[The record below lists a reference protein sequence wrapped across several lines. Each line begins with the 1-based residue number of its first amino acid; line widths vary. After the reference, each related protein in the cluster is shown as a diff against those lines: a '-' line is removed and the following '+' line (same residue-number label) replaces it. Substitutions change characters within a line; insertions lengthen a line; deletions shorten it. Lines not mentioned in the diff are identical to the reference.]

1 MDSLEFIPSVL
12 DGLEEYKT
20 LIQSIKAHRLPAA
33 VTGLASI
40 HKNQFAAAM
49 CRTLGKKILYIAADE
64 AEAIRTCSD
73 LTTMGLRAYFCP
85 ARDIELRPLEGRSH
99 EYEHNRIETLS
110 HIIKEE
116 FDVAVVCADGASQLT
131 IPPEELQ
138 ERMVTME
145 AGAEVAVSDCVNA
158 LTAAGYERSDMVDG
172 TGQFSLR
179 GGILDFFPPD
189 APHPVRAD
197 FWGDTIDT
205 INYFDLDTQRSI
217 EPIDSIQL
225 LPATELIITD
235 KPALAAKLRELAKS
249 LRGKAAAAAKERLLR
264 EADDME
270 SGIKC
275 GSPDRYISMLCSY
288 EATIFD
294 YMPKDAITVVS
305 EHVAVQERLRNCETL
320 MHEEIKNL
328 ITDGI
333 LCKGMDK
340 FTLSYGE
347 FINKLSHAVYLET
360 FTRGG
365 YEFDLQT
372 LINVNARQHPVW
384 NGKTS
389 ELIEDMRAM
398 LDGGSSII
406 LLGGTERSCEGLY
419 TDLRNAELPVTQND
433 SPTLPLF
440 KGITVA
446 KGGLSAGFEYMSIG
460 VIVLSWGRYN
470 HSTDE
475 GKKVKKNKN
484 SLDLQNLN
492 ELTLGDYVVHSSYG
506 VGTFGGIQKIKTDG
520 ITKDFIKINY
530 AKSDVLYVP
539 ITQLDMVSKYVGGR
553 EGSTV
558 KINRLGSD
566 DWANQKRKV
575 QKHVTD
581 IADKL
586 VKIYAERMKAKG
598 YSFDRD
604 TEWQREFE
612 DRFEFTETMDQLKAV
627 EEIKHDMERAT
638 PMDRLLCGD
647 VGFGK
652 TEVALRAAFKCM
664 IEGRQCAILVPTTIL
679 AWQHFQTACKRFDSY
694 PFRIEILSRF
704 RSPKQQ
710 TDILKRLKR
719 GDIDLIIGTHKLIQ
733 KSVEFN
739 DLGLAIID
747 EEQRFGVAQK
757 EKFKERYPAVDILTL
772 SATPIPRTLNMAMS
786 GLRDIS
792 SLEEP
797 PHDRHPVQTYIIDHD
812 NGMIAEAIHRE
823 LRRGGQVFYLHNK
836 IDDID
841 TVAARVAQM
850 VPEARIITGHGKMSE
865 EALSEVWRKL
875 LDHEADILIC
885 TTIIETGVDVPNC
898 NTLIIEDAC
907 NFGLAQ
913 LHQIRG
919 RVGRSTR
926 RAYAYLT
933 VPPFKSLNETA
944 NKRLQAIREFTEF
957 GSGIKIAMRD
967 LQIRGAG
974 NLLGSDQSGQV
985 ESVGYDMYMKML
997 NAAVRQVKGEA
1008 PLARDIECLVDIR
1021 IEAHIPESYI
1031 ESPQLRLEVYRMI
1044 ASIRNEED
1052 SMDVIDE
1059 LIDRFGEP
1067 PKAVMGLITVSQL
1080 RSRAAEAGIKEISQ
1094 VEGKYFL
1101 HSDYL
1106 NLEMFARL
1114 SEKLPKRVMI
1124 VDKTPPYITVKV
1136 DTSKSATDN
1145 LREILD
1151 AIGEP
1156 DKSEENSAEEQPKKS

>member
-1 MDSLEFIPSVL
+1 MDCLKFIPSIL
-12 DGLEEYKT
+12 DSLEEYKT
-20 LIQSIKAHRLPAA
+20 LIHSIKCHRLPAA

-40 HKNQFAAAM
+40 HKNQFTAAIS
-49 CRTLGKKILYIAADE
+49 RTLGRKVLYIAADE
-64 AEAIRTCSD
+64 SEAVRTCSD
-73 LTTMGLRAYFCP
+73 LNTMGLRAYFCP

-99 EYEHNRIETLS
+99 EYEHSRIETLS

-116 FDVAVVCADGASQLT
+116 FDVAIVCADGASQLT

-138 ERMVTME
+138 ERMVTMS
-145 AGAEVAVSDCVNA
+145 AGTEISVSNCVNA
-158 LTAAGYERSDMVDG
+158 LSAAGYERSDMVDG

-197 FWGDTIDT
+197 FWGDTIDS
-205 INYFDLDTQRSI
+205 INYFDIDTQRRI
-217 EPIDSIQL
+217 EPIESIQL
-225 LPATELIITD
+225 LPAAELIITD
-235 KPALAAKLRELAKS
+235 KVELAAKLRNLAKS
-249 LRGKAAAAAKERLLR
+249 LRGKASSAAKERLIR

-270 SGIKC
+270 NGVKC

-294 YMPKDAITVVS
+294 YMPKDSVTVVS
-305 EHVAVQERLRNCETL
+305 EHIAVQERLRNCEAL
-320 MHEEIKNL
+320 IHEEIKNL
-328 ITDGI
+328 ITDGF

-347 FINKLSHAVYLET
+347 FMAKLSHAVFLET

-372 LINVNARQHPVW
+372 LVNINARQHPVW
-384 NGKTS
+384 NGKS
-389 ELIEDMRAM
+389 SDLIEDIRAM
-398 LDGGSSII
+398 LAGGSSVI
-406 LLGGTERSCEGLY
+406 LLGGTDRSCEGLY
-419 TDLRNAELPVTQND
+419 TDIKKTGLPVIQDN
-433 SPTLPLF
+433 SPQMPLF
-440 KGITVA
+440 NGVTVA
-446 KGGLSAGFEYMSIG
+446 QGGLSGGFEYMSIG
-460 VIVLSWGRYN
+460 VIVLSWGRYTQPSN
-470 HSTDE
+470 E
-475 GKKVKKNKN
+475 NKKARKNKN

-492 ELTLGDYVVHSSYG
+492 ELALGDYVVHSSYG

-520 ITKDFIKINY
+520 ITKDFIKIHY
-530 AKSDVLYVP
+530 ARSDVLYVP
-539 ITQLDMVSKYVGGR
+539 ITQLDMVSKYVGGH
-553 EGSTV
+553 EGATV

-566 DWANQKRKV
+566 EWTNQKRKV
-575 QKHVTD
+575 QKNVTD

-586 VKIYAERMKAKG
+586 VKIYSERMKAQG
-598 YSFDRD
+598 YSFDKD

-627 EEIKHDMERAT
+627 EEIKLDMERAT

-679 AWQHFQTACKRFDSY
+679 AWQHFQTASKRFDSY
-694 PFRIEILSRF
+694 PFRIEVLSRF
-704 RSPKQQ
+704 RTSKQQ
-710 TDILKRLKR
+710 AEILRQLKR

-733 KSVEFN
+733 KNVEFH

-812 NGMIAEAIHRE
+812 DGMISEAIHRE

-836 IDDID
+836 IENIEA
-841 TVAARVAQM
+841 TAAKVAQM
-850 VPEARIITGHGKMSE
+850 VPEARIIVGHGKMSE
-865 EALSEVWRKL
+865 EELSEVWRKL
-875 LDHEADILIC
+875 LDHDADILIC

-919 RVGRSTR
+919 RVGRSSR

-933 VPPFKSLNETA
+933 VPPFKSLTETA
-944 NKRLQAIREFTEF
+944 SKRLQAIREFTEF

-1008 PLARDIECLVDIR
+1008 PLAQDIECLVDIR

-1052 SMDVIDE
+1052 SSDVIDE

-1067 PKAVMGLITVSQL
+1067 PKAVMGLINVSLL
-1080 RSRAAEAGIKEISQ
+1080 RSRAAAAGIREIRQ
-1094 VEGKYFL
+1094 ADGKYT
-1101 HSDYL
+1101 L
-1106 NLEMFARL
+1106 NSEHIDLEMFARL
-1114 SEKLPKRVMI
+1114 SEKLPHRVMI
-1124 VDKTPPYITVKV
+1124 VDKNPPYITVKV
-1136 DTSKSATDN
+1136 NTAKSATDN

-1151 AIGEP
+1151 AIGTSENQ
-1156 DKSEENSAEEQPKKS
+1156 DKQSNAQKE

>member
-1 MDSLEFIPSVL
+1 MNDLGFIPSL
-12 DGLEEYKT
+12 ADSIEEYKT
-20 LIQSIKAHRLPAA
+20 LVSSIKNHRLPAA
-33 VTGLASI
+33 VTGLAGI
-40 HKNQFAAAM
+40 HKNHITAALS
-49 CRTLGKKILYIAADE
+49 RTLGRKILYIASDE
-64 AEAIRTCSD
+64 SEAVRLCDD
-73 LTTMGLRAYFCP
+73 LSKMGLRAYFCP

-99 EYEHNRIETLS
+99 DYERSRIETLS
-110 HIIKEE
+110 RIIKEE

-138 ERMVTME
+138 ERMLTIASGE
-145 AGAEVAVSDCVNA
+145 EVSVDACVAA
-158 LTAAGYERSDMVDG
+158 LSAAGYERCDMVEG
-172 TGQFSLR
+172 AGQFSLR

-197 FWGDTIDT
+197 FWGDMVDT
-205 INYFDLDTQRSI
+205 LQYFDIDTQRSM
-217 EPIDSIQL
+217 EPVEEIHL
-225 LPATELIITD
+225 LPAAELIITD
-235 KPALAAKLRELAKS
+235 RSALSGRIRTLARS
-249 LRGKAAAAAKERLLR
+249 LRGKAAAAAKEKLMR
-264 EADDME
+264 EADDLE
-270 SGIKC
+270 AGVKC

-294 YMPKDAITVVS
+294 YMPKDCLTIVS
-305 EHVAVQERLRNCETL
+305 EHIAVQEKMKNSEAFIN
-320 MHEEIKNL
+320 EEIKNL
-328 ITDGI
+328 LTDGI

-347 FINKLSHAVYLET
+347 FMAKLGKAIFFET

-365 YEFDLQT
+365 YEFDLHA

-384 NGKTS
+384 SGKTS
-389 ELIEDMRAM
+389 DLVEELQA
-398 LDGGSSII
+398 LLGGGNSVI
-406 LLGGTERSCEGLY
+406 LLGGTPRSCEGLLE
-419 TDLRNAELPVTQND
+419 DLQKAGLPVVMDN
-433 SPTLPLF
+433 SPKMPLF
-440 KGITVA
+440 KGVTIA
-446 KGGLSAGFEYMSIG
+446 EGGLSGGFEYFSIG
-460 VIVLSWGRYN
+460 VVLLSWGRYVN
-470 HSTDE
+470 PSAEKT
-475 GKKVKKNKN
+475 KTRKNKN

-506 VGTFGGIQKIKTDG
+506 VGTFGGIQKIKSDG

-539 ITQLDMVSKYVGGR
+539 ITQLDMVSKYVGGK
-553 EGSTV
+553 EGSVV

-566 DWANQKRKV
+566 EWKNQKRRV

-581 IADKL
+581 IAEKL

-598 YSFDRD
+598 YAFDAD

-612 DRFEFTETMDQLKAV
+612 DRFEYSETFDQLKAAD
-627 EEIKHDMERAT
+627 EIKKDMESVV

-679 AWQHFQTACKRFDSY
+679 AWQHFQTAASRFDSY
-694 PFRIEILSRF
+694 PFRIELLSRF
-704 RSPKQQ
+704 RSTKQQ
-710 TDILKRLKR
+710 EEILRRLRR

-733 KSVEFN
+733 KNVEFN

-757 EKFKERYPAVDILTL
+757 EKFKEKYPAVDILTL

-792 SLEEP
+792 SLDEP
-797 PHDRHPVQTYIIDHD
+797 PQDRHPVQTYIIDHD
-812 NGMIAEAIHRE
+812 DGMISEAIHRE

-836 IDDID
+836 IEDIER
-841 TVAARVAQM
+841 TAEKVAKMA
-850 VPEARIITGHGKMSE
+850 PEARIVVGHGQMQE
-865 EALSEVWRKL
+865 DALSEVWRKL
-875 LDHEADILIC
+875 LDHEADILVC
-885 TTIIETGVDVPNC
+885 TTIIETGVDIPNC
-898 NTLIIEDAC
+898 NTLIIENAC

-919 RVGRSTR
+919 RVGRSSR

-933 VPPFKSLNETA
+933 VPPFKTLTETA
-944 NKRLQAIREFTEF
+944 SKRLQAIREFTEF

-997 NAAVRQVKGEA
+997 SAAVRKVKGEA
-1008 PLARDIECLVDIR
+1008 PTAQDVECLVDIR

-1031 ESPQLRLEVYRMI
+1031 ESSQLRLEVYRMI
-1044 ASIRNEED
+1044 ASVRNESD
-1052 SMDVIDE
+1052 AMDVIDE

-1067 PKAVMGLITVSQL
+1067 PEAVLGLITVSQL
-1080 RSRAAEAGIKEISQ
+1080 RSAAAEAGIHEIRQSD
-1094 VEGKYFL
+1094 EKYL
-1101 HSDYL
+1101 LYSKKID
-1106 NLEMFARL
+1106 LEVFAKL
-1114 SEKLPKRVMI
+1114 AEKLPRRVTI
-1124 VDKTPPYITVKV
+1124 IDKEPPFIAVKV
-1136 DTSKSATDN
+1136 NPAKSAAEN
-1145 LREILD
+1145 MEEILG
-1151 AIGEP
+1151 ALQS
-1156 DKSEENSAEEQPKKS
+1156 K

>member
-1 MDSLEFIPSVL
+1 MDDLQFIPSLLDSLEDFNHLVGS
-12 DGLEEYKT
+12 
-20 LIQSIKAHRLPAA
+20 IQQHRLPAA

-40 HKNQFAAAM
+40 HKNHFTAALS
-49 CRTLGKKILYIAADE
+49 RTLGRKILYIASDE
-64 AEAIRTCSD
+64 AEAVRLCGD
-73 LTTMGLRAYFCP
+73 LGKMGLRAFFCP
-85 ARDIELRPLEGRSH
+85 VRDIELRPLEGRSH
-99 EYEHNRIETLS
+99 DYEHSRIETLS
-110 HIIKEE
+110 HLIKEE

-138 ERMVTME
+138 ERMLTIQS
-145 AGAEVAVSDCVNA
+145 GGEVSVDSCVAA
-158 LTAAGYERSDMVDG
+158 LSAAGYERCDMVEG
-172 TGQFSLR
+172 AGQFSLR

-197 FWGDTIDT
+197 FWGDTVDSL
-205 INYFDLDTQRSI
+205 NYFDIDSQRSI
-217 EPIDSIQL
+217 EPIEEIQL
-225 LPATELIITD
+225 LPAAELIITD
-235 KPALAAKLRELAKS
+235 NAALAGKIRALARS
-249 LRGKAAAAAKERLLR
+249 LRGKASAAAKEKLLR
-264 EADDME
+264 EADDLE
-270 SGIKC
+270 AGIKC

-294 YMPKDAITVVS
+294 YMPKDSITIVS
-305 EHVAVQERLRNCETL
+305 EHIAVQEKMKNCEAFIN
-320 MHEEIKNL
+320 EEIKNL
-328 ITDGI
+328 MLDGI

-347 FINKLSHAVYLET
+347 FMAKLGKAVYLET

-365 YEFDLQT
+365 YEYDLHT

-384 NGKTS
+384 SGKTS
-389 ELIEDMRAM
+389 DLIEELKAL
-398 LDGGSSII
+398 LDGGNSII
-406 LLGGTERSCEGLY
+406 LLGGTQRSCEGLY
-419 TDLRNAELPVTQND
+419 EDLKKAEIPVIQD
-433 SPTLPLF
+433 SSPKMPLY
-440 KGITVA
+440 KGVTVSE
-446 KGGLSAGFEYMSIG
+446 GNLSGGFEYFSIATV
-460 VIVLSWGRYN
+460 VISWGRYVN
-470 HSTDE
+470 PTPEKTKSRR
-475 GKKVKKNKN
+475 NSN

-492 ELTLGDYVVHSSYG
+492 ELTLGDYVVHSTYG

-539 ITQLDMVSKYVGGR
+539 ITQLDMVSKYVGGK
-553 EGSTV
+553 EGSVV

-566 DWANQKRKV
+566 EWANQKRRV
-575 QKHVTD
+575 QKHVAD

-598 YSFDRD
+598 YSFDLD

-612 DRFEFTETMDQLKAV
+612 DRFEYPETFDQLKAAD
-627 EEIKHDMERAT
+627 EIKKDMERPV

-679 AWQHFQTACKRFDSY
+679 AWQHFQTAAKRFDAY

-704 RSPKQQ
+704 RSAKQQ
-710 TDILKRLKR
+710 TEILRRLKR

-733 KSVEFN
+733 KNVEFS

-757 EKFKERYPAVDILTL
+757 EKFKEKYPAVDILTL

-792 SLEEP
+792 SLDEP
-797 PHDRHPVQTYIIDHD
+797 PQDRHPVQTYIIDHD
-812 NGMIAEAIHRE
+812 EGMISEAIHRE

-836 IDDID
+836 IEDIER
-841 TVAARVAQM
+841 TAEKVAAMA
-850 VPEARIITGHGKMSE
+850 PEARIVVGHGQMHE
-865 EALSEVWRKL
+865 DALSEVWRKL
-875 LDHEADILIC
+875 LDHEADILVC
-885 TTIIETGVDVPNC
+885 TTIIETGVDIPNC
-898 NTLIIEDAC
+898 NTLIIENAC

-919 RVGRSTR
+919 RVGRSSR

-933 VPPFKSLNETA
+933 VPPFKSLTETA
-944 NKRLQAIREFTEF
+944 SKRLQAIREFTEF

-997 NAAVRQVKGEA
+997 SAAVRQVKGEA
-1008 PLARDIECLVDIR
+1008 PVAQDIECLVDIR

-1031 ESPQLRLEVYRMI
+1031 ESSQLRLEVYRMI
-1044 ASIRNEED
+1044 ASVRNED
-1052 SMDVIDE
+1052 DASDVIDE

-1067 PKAVMGLITVSQL
+1067 PKAVLGLITISQL
-1080 RSRAAEAGIKEISQ
+1080 RSSAAEAGIHEIRQS
-1094 VEGKYFL
+1094 EGR
-1101 HSDYL
+1101 YL
-1106 NLEMFARL
+1106 LYSKKIDFEVFAKL
-1114 SEKLPKRVMI
+1114 SEKLPHRVTI
-1124 VDKTPPYITVKV
+1124 IDKTPPYIAVKV
-1136 DTSKSATDN
+1136 NTAKSAAEN
-1145 LREILD
+1145 MEEILG
-1151 AIGEP
+1151 ALQ
-1156 DKSEENSAEEQPKKS
+1156 S

>member
-1 MDSLEFIPSVL
+1 MDDLQFIPSLL
-12 DGLEEYKT
+12 DTLEDYKS
-20 LIQSIKAHRLPAA
+20 LVSNIKNHRLPAA
-33 VTGLASI
+33 VTGLATI
-40 HKNQFAAAM
+40 HKIHFTSALS
-49 CRTLGKKILYIAADE
+49 RTLGRKILFIASDE
-64 AEAIRTCSD
+64 AEAVRICSD
-73 LTTMGLRAYFCP
+73 LGKMNIRAFFCP

-99 EYEHNRIETLS
+99 EYEHSRIETLS
-110 HIIKEE
+110 RIIKEE

-138 ERMVTME
+138 ERMLTIQSGGEISVD
-145 AGAEVAVSDCVNA
+145 ACVSA
-158 LTAAGYERSDMVDG
+158 LSTAGYERCDMVEG

-197 FWGDTIDT
+197 FWGDTVDSL
-205 INYFDLDTQRSI
+205 NYFDIDTQRSI
-217 EPIDSIQL
+217 EPVEEIHL
-225 LPATELIITD
+225 LPAAELIID
-235 KPALAAKLRELAKS
+235 DHSALADKLRHLAKS
-249 LRGKAAAAAKERLLR
+249 LRGKAAAAAKEKLLR
-264 EADDME
+264 EADDLE
-270 SGIKC
+270 AGINC
-275 GSPDRYISMLCSY
+275 GCPDRYISLLCSY
-288 EATIFD
+288 QATIFD
-294 YMPKDAITVVS
+294 YMPKDTLIVVS
-305 EHVAVQERLRNCETL
+305 EHIAVQEKMKNSEAFIN
-320 MHEEIKNL
+320 EEIKNL
-328 ITDGI
+328 IMDGI

-347 FINKLSHAVYLET
+347 FISKLSRAVYLET

-365 YEFDLQT
+365 YEYDLKA

-389 ELIEDMRAM
+389 DLTEDLKAL
-398 LDGGSSII
+398 LDGGNSVI
-406 LLGGTERSCEGLY
+406 LLGGTARSCEGLY
-419 TDLRNAELPVTQND
+419 EDLKKAELPVMQDNA
-433 SPTLPLF
+433 PKPPLF
-440 KGITVA
+440 KGVTIA
-446 KGGLSAGFEYMSIG
+446 EGNISGGFEYFSIST
-460 VIVLSWGRYN
+460 VLISWGRYVN
-470 HSTDE
+470 PSPEKT
-475 GKKVKKNKN
+475 KTRKNKN

-539 ITQLDMVSKYVGGR
+539 ITQLDMVSKYVGGK
-553 EGSTV
+553 EGSVV

-566 DWANQKRKV
+566 EWSNQKRRV

-598 YSFDRD
+598 YAFDRD

-612 DRFEFTETMDQLKAV
+612 DRFEYPETFDQLKAAD
-627 EEIKHDMERAT
+627 EIKQDMERST

-679 AWQHFQTACKRFDSY
+679 AWQHFQTAAKRFDAY

-710 TDILKRLKR
+710 EEILRRLKR

-733 KSVEFN
+733 KNVEFN

-757 EKFKERYPAVDILTL
+757 EKFKEKYPAVDILTL

-792 SLEEP
+792 SLDEP
-797 PHDRHPVQTYIIDHD
+797 PQDRHPVQTYIIDHD
-812 NGMIAEAIHRE
+812 DGMISEAIHRE

-836 IDDID
+836 IEDIER
-841 TVAARVAQM
+841 TAEKVAAMA
-850 VPEARIITGHGKMSE
+850 PEARIVVGHGQMHE
-865 EALSEVWRKL
+865 DALSEVWRKL
-875 LDHEADILIC
+875 LDHEADILVC
-885 TTIIETGVDVPNC
+885 TTIIETGVDIPNC
-898 NTLIIEDAC
+898 NTLIIENAC

-919 RVGRSTR
+919 RVGRSSR

-933 VPPFKSLNETA
+933 VPPFKSLTETA
-944 NKRLQAIREFTEF
+944 SKRLQAIREFTEF

-997 NAAVRQVKGEA
+997 SAAVRQVKGEA
-1008 PLARDIECLVDIR
+1008 PTAQDVECLVDIR

-1031 ESPQLRLEVYRMI
+1031 ESSQLRLEVYRMI
-1044 ASIRNEED
+1044 ASVRNEED
-1052 SMDVIDE
+1052 ASDVIDE

-1067 PKAVMGLITVSQL
+1067 PKAVLGLITVSKL
-1080 RSRAAEAGIKEISQ
+1080 RSSAAEAGIHEIRQSD
-1094 VEGKYFL
+1094 EKYL
-1101 HSDYL
+1101 LYSKKLD
-1106 NLEMFARL
+1106 LEIFAKL
-1114 SEKLPKRVMI
+1114 SEKLPRRVTI
-1124 VDKTPPYITVKV
+1124 VDKTPPYIAVKV
-1136 DTSKSATDN
+1136 NPAKSPAEN
-1145 LREILD
+1145 MEEIL
-1151 AIGEP
+1151 
-1156 DKSEENSAEEQPKKS
+1156 SALQTK

>member
-1 MDSLEFIPSVL
+1 METLDFIPALL

-20 LIQSIKAHRLPAA
+20 LVYDIKQHRLPAA

-40 HKNQFAAAM
+40 HKNQFTAALA
-49 CRTLGKKILYIAADE
+49 RSLGRKILYLAADE
-64 AEAIRTCSD
+64 AEAVRTCED
-73 LTTMGLRAYFCP
+73 LGKMGLRACFCP

-99 EYEHNRIETLS
+99 EYEHSRIETLS
-110 HIIKEE
+110 KIVKEE
-116 FDVAVVCADGASQLT
+116 FDVAVVCADGAAQLT

-138 ERMVTME
+138 ERMLTME
-145 AGAEVAVSDCVNA
+145 AGAEVSVDACVNA
-158 LTAAGYERSDMVDG
+158 LAAAGYERCDMVEG

-205 INYFDLDTQRSI
+205 LNYFDIDTQRSI
-217 EPIDSIQL
+217 EPIEVIHL
-225 LPATELIITD
+225 LPAAELIITD
-235 KPALAAKLRELAKS
+235 KAALAAKLRALART
-249 LRGKAAAAAKERLLR
+249 LRSKAAIPAKERILK
-264 EADDME
+264 EADELE
-270 SGIKC
+270 SGLKC
-275 GSPDRYISMLCSY
+275 GSPDRYISLLCSY

-294 YMPKDAITVVS
+294 YMPKGSLTIVS
-305 EHVAVQERLRNCETL
+305 EHIAVQERLRNCEAL
-320 MHEEIKNL
+320 MHEEVKNL
-328 ITDGI
+328 IESGI

-347 FINKLSHAVYLET
+347 LMAKLSHALYLET

-365 YEFDLQT
+365 YEFDLQA
-372 LINVNARQHPVW
+372 LLNINARQHPVW
-384 NGKTS
+384 SGKGS
-389 ELIEDMRAM
+389 DLIEEIKAM
-398 LDGGSSII
+398 TDGGSAVI
-406 LLGGTERSCEGLY
+406 LLGGTPRSCEGLY
-419 TDLRNAELPVTQND
+419 EDIKKAGLPVTRNNA
-433 SPTLPLF
+433 PKLPLPQ
-440 KGITVA
+440 GVTVA
-446 KGGLSAGFEYMSIG
+446 EGGLSGGFEYLSIG
-460 VIVLSWGRYN
+460 VAVLSWGRYTRPASETN
-470 HSTDE
+470 S
-475 GKKVKKNKN
+475 KVRKNKN
-484 SLDLQNLN
+484 ALDLQNLN

-506 VGTFGGIQKIKTDG
+506 VGTFGGIEKIKTDG

-539 ITQLDMVSKYVGGR
+539 ITQLDMVSKYIGGQ
-553 EGSTV
+553 EGASV
-558 KINRLGSD
+558 KINRLGTD
-566 DWANQKRKV
+566 EWENQKRRV
-575 QKHVTD
+575 RKHVAD

-586 VKIYAERMKAKG
+586 VKIYAERMKAEG
-598 YSFDRD
+598 YAFDAD

-612 DRFEFTETMDQLKAV
+612 DRFEYPETFDQLKAV

-679 AWQHFQTACKRFDSY
+679 AWQHFQTAANRFDAY

-704 RSPKQQ
+704 RTPKQQ
-710 TDILKRLKR
+710 AEILRRLKR

-733 KSVEFN
+733 KSVEFH

-757 EKFKERYPAVDILTL
+757 ERFKERYPAVDILTL

-792 SLEEP
+792 SLNEP
-797 PHDRHPVQTYIIDHD
+797 PQDRHPVQTYIIDHD
-812 NGMIAEAIHRE
+812 DGMIAEAIHRE

-836 IDDID
+836 IEDIEN
-841 TVAARVAQM
+841 TAARVAEM
-850 VPEARIITGHGKMSE
+850 APEARIVVGHGQMAE
-865 EALSEVWRKL
+865 DALSEVWRKL
-875 LDHEADILIC
+875 LDHDADILVC
-885 TTIIETGVDVPNC
+885 TTIIETGVDIPNC
-898 NTLIIEDAC
+898 NTLIIENAC

-919 RVGRSTR
+919 RVGRSSR

-933 VPPFKSLNETA
+933 VPPFKSLTETA
-944 NKRLQAIREFTEF
+944 SKRLQAIREFTEF
-957 GSGIKIAMRD
+957 GSGIKIATRD

-997 NAAVRQVKGEA
+997 NAAVRKVKGEA
-1008 PLARDIECLVDIR
+1008 PLAQDIECLVDIR
-1021 IEAHIPESYI
+1021 IEAHIPEKYI
-1031 ESPQLRLEVYRMI
+1031 ESSQLRLEVYRMI
-1044 ASIRNEED
+1044 ASVRTEED
-1052 SMDVIDE
+1052 ASDVIDE

-1067 PKAVMGLITVSQL
+1067 PKSVMGLITVSQL
-1080 RSRAAEAGIKEISQ
+1080 RSRASAAGIKEIRQ
-1094 VEGKYFL
+1094 GDGKYL
-1101 HSDYL
+1101 LYSDQI
-1106 NLEMFARL
+1106 NLEVFAML
-1114 SEKLPKRVMI
+1114 AEKLPRRVTI
-1124 VDKTPPYITVKV
+1124 IDKAPPYIAIKINP
-1136 DTSKSATDN
+1136 DKSAADN
-1145 LREILD
+1145 LREILGALGD
-1151 AIGEP
+1151 VE
-1156 DKSEENSAEEQPKKS
+1156 KQQPTEAS

>member
-1 MDSLEFIPSVL
+1 MNDLGFIPSL
-12 DGLEEYKT
+12 ADSIEEYKT
-20 LIQSIKAHRLPAA
+20 LVSSIKNHRLPAA
-33 VTGLASI
+33 VTGLAGI
-40 HKNQFAAAM
+40 HKNHITAALS
-49 CRTLGKKILYIAADE
+49 RTLGRKILYIASDE
-64 AEAIRTCSD
+64 SEAVRLCDD
-73 LTTMGLRAYFCP
+73 LSKMGLRAYFCP

-99 EYEHNRIETLS
+99 DYERSRIETLS
-110 HIIKEE
+110 RIIKEE

-138 ERMVTME
+138 ERMLTIASGE
-145 AGAEVAVSDCVNA
+145 EVSVDACVAA
-158 LTAAGYERSDMVDG
+158 LSAAGYERCDMVEG
-172 TGQFSLR
+172 AGQFSLR

-197 FWGDTIDT
+197 FWGDMVDT
-205 INYFDLDTQRSI
+205 LQYFDIDTQRSM
-217 EPIDSIQL
+217 EPVEEIHL
-225 LPATELIITD
+225 LPAAELIITD
-235 KPALAAKLRELAKS
+235 RSALSGRIRTLARS
-249 LRGKAAAAAKERLLR
+249 LRGKAAAAAKEKLLR
-264 EADDME
+264 EADDLE
-270 SGIKC
+270 AGVKC

-294 YMPKDAITVVS
+294 YMPKDCLTIVS
-305 EHVAVQERLRNCETL
+305 EHIAVQEKMKNSEAFIN
-320 MHEEIKNL
+320 EEIKNL
-328 ITDGI
+328 LTDGI

-347 FINKLSHAVYLET
+347 FMAKLGKAIFFET

-365 YEFDLQT
+365 YEFDLHA

-384 NGKTS
+384 SGKTS
-389 ELIEDMRAM
+389 DLVEELQA
-398 LDGGSSII
+398 LLGGGNSVI
-406 LLGGTERSCEGLY
+406 LLGGTPRSCEGLLE
-419 TDLRNAELPVTQND
+419 DLQKAGLPVVMDN
-433 SPTLPLF
+433 SPKMPLF
-440 KGITVA
+440 KGVTIA
-446 KGGLSAGFEYMSIG
+446 EGGLSGGFEYFSIG
-460 VIVLSWGRYN
+460 VVLLSWGRYVN
-470 HSTDE
+470 PSAEKT
-475 GKKVKKNKN
+475 KTRKNKN

-506 VGTFGGIQKIKTDG
+506 VGTFGGIQKIKSDG

-539 ITQLDMVSKYVGGR
+539 ITQLDMVSKYVGGK
-553 EGSTV
+553 EGSVV

-566 DWANQKRKV
+566 EWKNQKRRV

-581 IADKL
+581 IAEKL

-598 YSFDRD
+598 YAFDAD

-612 DRFEFTETMDQLKAV
+612 DRFEYPETFDQLKAA
-627 EEIKHDMERAT
+627 EEIKKDMENT
-638 PMDRLLCGD
+638 VPMDRLLCGD

-679 AWQHFQTACKRFDSY
+679 AWQHFQTAASRFDSY
-694 PFRIEILSRF
+694 PFRIELLSRF
-704 RSPKQQ
+704 RSTKQQ
-710 TDILKRLKR
+710 EEILRRLRR

-733 KSVEFN
+733 KNVEFN

-757 EKFKERYPAVDILTL
+757 EKFKEKYPAVDILTL

-792 SLEEP
+792 SLDEP
-797 PHDRHPVQTYIIDHD
+797 PQDRHPVQTYIIDHD
-812 NGMIAEAIHRE
+812 DGMISEAIHRE

-836 IDDID
+836 IEDIER
-841 TVAARVAQM
+841 TAEKVAKMA
-850 VPEARIITGHGKMSE
+850 PEARIVVGHGQMQE
-865 EALSEVWRKL
+865 DALSEVWRKL
-875 LDHEADILIC
+875 LDHEADILVC
-885 TTIIETGVDVPNC
+885 TTIIETGVDIPNC
-898 NTLIIEDAC
+898 NTLIIENAC

-919 RVGRSTR
+919 RVGRSSR

-933 VPPFKSLNETA
+933 VPPFKTLTETA
-944 NKRLQAIREFTEF
+944 SKRLQAIREFTEF

-997 NAAVRQVKGEA
+997 SAAVRKVKGEA
-1008 PLARDIECLVDIR
+1008 PTAQDVECLVDIR

-1031 ESPQLRLEVYRMI
+1031 ESSQLRLEVYRMI
-1044 ASIRNEED
+1044 ASVRNESD
-1052 SMDVIDE
+1052 AMDVIDE

-1067 PKAVMGLITVSQL
+1067 PEAVLGLITVSQL
-1080 RSRAAEAGIKEISQ
+1080 RSAAAEAGIHEIRQSD
-1094 VEGKYFL
+1094 EKYL
-1101 HSDYL
+1101 LYSKKID
-1106 NLEMFARL
+1106 LEVFAKL
-1114 SEKLPKRVMI
+1114 AEKLPRRVTI
-1124 VDKTPPYITVKV
+1124 IDKEPPYIAVKV
-1136 DTSKSATDN
+1136 NPAKSAAEN
-1145 LREILD
+1145 MEEILG
-1151 AIGEP
+1151 ALQS
-1156 DKSEENSAEEQPKKS
+1156 K

>member
-1 MDSLEFIPSVL
+1 MNDLGFIPSL
-12 DGLEEYKT
+12 ADSIEEYKT
-20 LIQSIKAHRLPAA
+20 LVSSIKNHRLPAA
-33 VTGLASI
+33 VTGLAGI
-40 HKNQFAAAM
+40 HKNHITAALS
-49 CRTLGKKILYIAADE
+49 RTLGRKILYIASDE
-64 AEAIRTCSD
+64 SEAVRLCDD
-73 LTTMGLRAYFCP
+73 LSKMGLRAYFCP

-99 EYEHNRIETLS
+99 DYERSRIETLS
-110 HIIKEE
+110 RIIKEE

-138 ERMVTME
+138 ERMLTIASGE
-145 AGAEVAVSDCVNA
+145 EVSVDACVAA
-158 LTAAGYERSDMVDG
+158 LSAAGYERCDMVEG
-172 TGQFSLR
+172 AGQFSLR

-197 FWGDTIDT
+197 FWGDMVDT
-205 INYFDLDTQRSI
+205 LQYFDIDTQRSM
-217 EPIDSIQL
+217 EPVEEIHL
-225 LPATELIITD
+225 LPAAELIITD
-235 KPALAAKLRELAKS
+235 RSALSGRIRTLARS
-249 LRGKAAAAAKERLLR
+249 LRGKAAAAAKEKLLR
-264 EADDME
+264 EADDLE
-270 SGIKC
+270 AGVKC

-294 YMPKDAITVVS
+294 YMPKDCLTIVS
-305 EHVAVQERLRNCETL
+305 EHIAVQEKMKNSEAFIN
-320 MHEEIKNL
+320 EEIKNL
-328 ITDGI
+328 LTDGI

-347 FINKLSHAVYLET
+347 FMAKLGKAIFFET

-365 YEFDLQT
+365 YEFDLHA

-384 NGKTS
+384 SGKTS
-389 ELIEDMRAM
+389 DLVEELQA
-398 LDGGSSII
+398 LLGGGNSVI
-406 LLGGTERSCEGLY
+406 LLGGTPRSCEGLLE
-419 TDLRNAELPVTQND
+419 DLQKAGLPVVMDN
-433 SPTLPLF
+433 SPKMPLF
-440 KGITVA
+440 KGVTIA
-446 KGGLSAGFEYMSIG
+446 EGGLSGGFEYFSIG
-460 VIVLSWGRYN
+460 VVLLSWGRYVN
-470 HSTDE
+470 PSAEKT
-475 GKKVKKNKN
+475 KTRKNKN

-506 VGTFGGIQKIKTDG
+506 VGTFGGIQKIKSDG

-539 ITQLDMVSKYVGGR
+539 ITQLDMVSKYVGGK
-553 EGSTV
+553 EGSVV

-566 DWANQKRKV
+566 EWKNQKRRV

-581 IADKL
+581 IAEKL

-598 YSFDRD
+598 YAFDAD

-612 DRFEFTETMDQLKAV
+612 DRFEYSETFDQLKAAD
-627 EEIKHDMERAT
+627 EIKKDMESVV

-679 AWQHFQTACKRFDSY
+679 AWQHFQTAASRFDSY
-694 PFRIEILSRF
+694 PFRIELLSRF
-704 RSPKQQ
+704 RSTKQQ
-710 TDILKRLKR
+710 EEILRRLRR

-733 KSVEFN
+733 KNVEFN

-757 EKFKERYPAVDILTL
+757 EKFKEKYPAVDILTL

-792 SLEEP
+792 SLDEP
-797 PHDRHPVQTYIIDHD
+797 PQDRHPVQTYIIDHD
-812 NGMIAEAIHRE
+812 DGMISEAIHRE

-836 IDDID
+836 IEDIER
-841 TVAARVAQM
+841 TAEKVAKMA
-850 VPEARIITGHGKMSE
+850 PEARIVVGHGQMQE
-865 EALSEVWRKL
+865 DALSEVWRKL
-875 LDHEADILIC
+875 LDHEADILVC
-885 TTIIETGVDVPNC
+885 TTIIETGVDIPNC
-898 NTLIIEDAC
+898 NTLIIENAC

-919 RVGRSTR
+919 RVGRSSR

-933 VPPFKSLNETA
+933 VPPFKTLTETA
-944 NKRLQAIREFTEF
+944 SKRLQAIREFTEF

-997 NAAVRQVKGEA
+997 SAAVRKVKGEA
-1008 PLARDIECLVDIR
+1008 PTAQDVECLVDIR

-1031 ESPQLRLEVYRMI
+1031 ESSQLRLEVYRMI
-1044 ASIRNEED
+1044 ASVRNESD
-1052 SMDVIDE
+1052 AMDVIDE

-1067 PKAVMGLITVSQL
+1067 PKAVLGLITVSQL
-1080 RSRAAEAGIKEISQ
+1080 RSAAAEAGIHEIRQSD
-1094 VEGKYFL
+1094 EKYL
-1101 HSDYL
+1101 LYSKKID
-1106 NLEMFARL
+1106 LEVFAKL
-1114 SEKLPKRVMI
+1114 AEKLPRRVTI
-1124 VDKTPPYITVKV
+1124 IDKEPPYIAVKV
-1136 DTSKSATDN
+1136 NPAKSAAEN
-1145 LREILD
+1145 MEEILG
-1151 AIGEP
+1151 ALQS
-1156 DKSEENSAEEQPKKS
+1156 K

>member
-1 MDSLEFIPSVL
+1 METLDFIPTL
-12 DGLEEYKT
+12 LEGLEEYKT
-20 LIQSIKAHRLPAA
+20 LVYDIQQHRLPAA

-40 HKNQFAAAM
+40 HKNQFTAALS
-49 CRTLGKKILYIAADE
+49 RSLGKKILYIAADE
-64 AEAIRTCSD
+64 AEAVRTCED
-73 LTTMGLRAYFCP
+73 LTKMGLRAYFCP

-99 EYEHNRIETLS
+99 DYEHNRIETLS

-145 AGAEVAVSDCVNA
+145 SGAEIAVDSCVNA
-158 LTAAGYERSDMVDG
+158 LSAAGYERCDMVEG
-172 TGQFSLR
+172 AGQFSLR

-197 FWGDTIDT
+197 FWGDTIDAL
-205 INYFDLDTQRSI
+205 NYFDIDTQRSI
-217 EPIDSIQL
+217 EPIEVIHL
-225 LPATELIITD
+225 LPAAELIITD
-235 KPALAAKLRELAKS
+235 KPALAGKLRALAKT
-249 LRGKAAAAAKERLLR
+249 LRSKAAAPAKERLLR
-264 EADDME
+264 EADEME
-270 SGIKC
+270 AGIKC
-275 GSPDRYISMLCSY
+275 GSPDRYISLLCSY
-288 EATIFD
+288 QATIFD
-294 YMPKDAITVVS
+294 YMPKDSLTVVS
-305 EHVAVQERLRNCETL
+305 EHIAVQERLRNCEAL

-328 ITDGI
+328 ITDGY

-347 FINKLSHAVYLET
+347 FMAKLSHALYLET

-365 YEFDLQT
+365 YEFNLQA
-372 LINVNARQHPVW
+372 LININARQHPVW
-384 NGKTS
+384 SGKGS
-389 ELIEDMRAM
+389 DLIEEIKAM
-398 LDGGSSII
+398 LSGGSSVI
-406 LLGGTERSCEGLY
+406 LLGGTPRSCEGLY
-419 TDLRNAELPVTQND
+419 TDIKKAGLPVVQNNA
-433 SPTLPLF
+433 PALPLF
-440 KGITVA
+440 KGVTIA
-446 KGGLSAGFEYMSIG
+446 EGGLSGGFEYLTIG
-460 VIVLSWGRYN
+460 MAVLSWGRY
-470 HSTDE
+470 TRQITE
-475 GKKVKKNKN
+475 TTKMRKNKN
-484 SLDLQNLN
+484 GLDLQNLN
-492 ELTLGDYVVHSSYG
+492 ELNIGDYVVHSSYG
-506 VGTFGGIQKIKTDG
+506 VGTFGGIEKIKTDG
-520 ITKDFIKINY
+520 ITKDFITINY

-539 ITQLDMVSKYVGGR
+539 ITQLDMVSKYIGGQ

-558 KINRLGSD
+558 KINRLGTD
-566 DWANQKRKV
+566 EWNKQKRKV

-586 VKIYAERMKAKG
+586 VKIYSERMKAEG
-598 YSFDRD
+598 YAFDQD

-612 DRFEFTETMDQLKAV
+612 DRFEFAETFDQLKAV
-627 EEIKHDMERAT
+627 EQIKHDMERPI

-679 AWQHFQTACKRFDSY
+679 AWQHFQTAANRFDSY

-704 RSPKQQ
+704 RTPKQQ
-710 TDILKRLKR
+710 AEILRRLKR

-733 KSVEFN
+733 KSVEFH

-757 EKFKERYPAVDILTL
+757 ERFKERYPAVDILTL

-792 SLEEP
+792 SLDEP
-797 PHDRHPVQTYIIDHD
+797 PQDRHPVQTYIIDHD
-812 NGMIAEAIHRE
+812 EGMIAEAIHRE

-836 IDDID
+836 IEDIENAAER
-841 TVAARVAQM
+841 VAAMA
-850 VPEARIITGHGKMSE
+850 PEARIVVGHGQMGE
-865 EALSEVWRKL
+865 EELSEVWRKL
-875 LDHEADILIC
+875 LDHDADILVC
-885 TTIIETGVDVPNC
+885 TTIIETGVDIPNC
-898 NTLIIEDAC
+898 NTLIIENAY

-919 RVGRSTR
+919 RVGRSSR
-926 RAYAYLT
+926 RAYAYLA
-933 VPPFKSLNETA
+933 VPPFKSLTETA
-944 NKRLQAIREFTEF
+944 SKRLQAIREFTEF

-1008 PLARDIECLVDIR
+1008 PLAQDIECLVDIR
-1021 IEAHIPESYI
+1021 IEAHIPENYI
-1031 ESPQLRLEVYRMI
+1031 ESSQLRLEVYRMI
-1044 ASIRNEED
+1044 ASVRTQED
-1052 SMDVIDE
+1052 ASDVIDE

-1067 PKAVMGLITVSQL
+1067 PQAVLGLITVSQL
-1080 RSRAAEAGIKEISQ
+1080 RSRAAAAGIKEIRQ
-1094 VEGKYFL
+1094 AEGKYL
-1101 HSDYL
+1101 LYSDQI
-1106 NLEMFARL
+1106 NLEIFACL
-1114 SEKLPKRVMI
+1114 AEKLPRRVTI
-1124 VDKTPPYITVKV
+1124 VDKTPPYIAVKV
-1136 DTSKSATDN
+1136 NTDQTAAEN
-1145 LREILD
+1145 LEEILD
-1151 AIGEP
+1151 ALGEAEAP
-1156 DKSEENSAEEQPKKS
+1156 SAQRIENKE

>member
-1 MDSLEFIPSVL
+1 MDNLQFIPSLLDSLEDYRNLV
-12 DGLEEYKT
+12 G
-20 LIQSIKAHRLPAA
+20 SIKNHRLPAA

-40 HKNQFAAAM
+40 HKNHFTAALSKA
-49 CRTLGKKILYIAADE
+49 LGRKILYIASDE
-64 AEAIRTCSD
+64 AEAVRLCGD
-73 LTTMGLRAYFCP
+73 LNKMGLRAFFCP

-99 EYEHNRIETLS
+99 DYEHSRIETLS

-138 ERMVTME
+138 ERMITIQS
-145 AGAEVAVSDCVNA
+145 GSEVSVDSCVAA
-158 LTAAGYERSDMVDG
+158 LAAAGYERCDMVEG

-189 APHPVRAD
+189 SPHPVRAD
-197 FWGDTIDT
+197 FWGDTVDAL
-205 INYFDLDTQRSI
+205 NYFDIDSQRSI
-217 EPIDSIQL
+217 EPVNEIHL
-225 LPATELIITD
+225 LPAAELIITD
-235 KPALAAKLRELAKS
+235 HAALAAKVRTLAKS
-249 LRGKAAAAAKERLLR
+249 LRGKAAAAAKEKLLR
-264 EADDME
+264 EADDLE
-270 SGIKC
+270 AGINC

-294 YMPKDAITVVS
+294 YMPPNSLIIVS
-305 EHVAVQERLRNCETL
+305 EHIAVQEKMKNSEAFIN
-320 MHEEIKNL
+320 EEIKNL
-328 ITDGI
+328 LTDGI

-340 FTLSYGE
+340 FTLTYGE
-347 FINKLSHAVYLET
+347 FTSKLGKAVYLET

-365 YEFDLQT
+365 YEFDLKT

-389 ELIEDMRAM
+389 DLTEELKAL
-398 LDGGSSII
+398 LDGGNSII
-406 LLGGTERSCEGLY
+406 LLGGTQRSCEGLY
-419 TDLRNAELPVTQND
+419 EDLKKAEIPVIQDN
-433 SPTLPLF
+433 SPKTPLF
-440 KGITVA
+440 KGVTVA
-446 KGGLSAGFEYMSIG
+446 QGNLSGGFEYFSIATV
-460 VIVLSWGRYN
+460 VISWGRTIN
-470 HSTDE
+470 PNPEKPKTRR
-475 GKKVKKNKN
+475 NKN

-539 ITQLDMVSKYVGGR
+539 ITQLDMVSKYVGGK
-553 EGSTV
+553 EGSVV

-566 DWANQKRKV
+566 EWTNQKRRV
-575 QKHVTD
+575 QKHVAD

-598 YSFDRD
+598 YAFDAD

-612 DRFEFTETMDQLKAV
+612 DRFEFPETFDQLKAA
-627 EEIKHDMERAT
+627 EEIKLDMERPT

-679 AWQHFQTACKRFDSY
+679 AWQHFQTAAKRFDSY
-694 PFRIEILSRF
+694 PFRIELLSRF

-710 TDILKRLKR
+710 TEILRRLKR

-757 EKFKERYPAVDILTL
+757 ERFKEKYPAVDILTL

-797 PHDRHPVQTYIIDHD
+797 PQDRHPVQTYIIDHD
-812 NGMIAEAIHRE
+812 EGMIAEAIHRE

-836 IDDID
+836 IEDIER
-841 TVAARVAQM
+841 TAEKVAAMA
-850 VPEARIITGHGKMSE
+850 PEARIVVGHGQMHE
-865 EALSEVWRKL
+865 DALSEVWRKL
-875 LDHEADILIC
+875 LDHEADILVC
-885 TTIIETGVDVPNC
+885 TTIIETGVDIPNC
-898 NTLIIEDAC
+898 NTLIIENAC

-919 RVGRSTR
+919 RVGRSSR

-933 VPPFKSLNETA
+933 VPPFKSLTETA
-944 NKRLQAIREFTEF
+944 SKRLQAIREFTEF
-957 GSGIKIAMRD
+957 GSGIKIATRD

-997 NAAVRQVKGEA
+997 SAAVRQVKGEA
-1008 PLARDIECLVDIR
+1008 PTAQDVECLVDIR
-1021 IEAHIPESYI
+1021 IEAHIPETYI
-1031 ESPQLRLEVYRMI
+1031 ESSQLRLEVYRMI
-1044 ASIRNEED
+1044 ASVRNEED
-1052 SMDVIDE
+1052 ASDVIDE

-1067 PKAVMGLITVSQL
+1067 PKSVLGLITVSQL
-1080 RSRAAEAGIKEISQ
+1080 RSSAAEAGIREIRQSD
-1094 VEGKYFL
+1094 GKYL
-1101 HSDYL
+1101 LYSNKID
-1106 NLEMFARL
+1106 LEIFAKL
-1114 SEKLPKRVMI
+1114 SEKLPRRVTI
-1124 VDKTPPYITVKV
+1124 IDKTPPYIAVKMNPA
-1136 DTSKSATDN
+1136 KSAAEN
-1145 LREILD
+1145 MEEILG
-1151 AIGEP
+1151 ALQ
-1156 DKSEENSAEEQPKKS
+1156 SESFS

>member
-1 MDSLEFIPSVL
+1 MDSLDFIPSIL
-12 DGLEEYKT
+12 DELEEYKA
-20 LIQSIKAHRLPAA
+20 LINSIKSHRLPAA

-40 HKNQFAAAM
+40 HKNQFTAAIHRA
-49 CRTLGKKILYIAADE
+49 LGKKILYVAADE
-64 AEAIRTCSD
+64 AEAVRTCSD
-73 LTTMGLRAYFCP
+73 LSTIGLRAYFCP

-99 EYEHNRIETLS
+99 EYEHSRIETLS

-116 FDVAVVCADGASQLT
+116 FDVAIVCADGASQLT

-138 ERMVTME
+138 ERMVEME
-145 AGAEVAVSDCVNA
+145 AGAQIAISDCVNA
-158 LTAAGYERSDMVDG
+158 LAAAGYERSDMVDG

-197 FWGDTIDT
+197 FWGDTIDS
-205 INYFDLDTQRSI
+205 INYFDIDTQRSI
-217 EPIDSIQL
+217 EPIKSIQL
-225 LPATELIITD
+225 LPAAELIIND
-235 KPALAAKLRELAKS
+235 KGKLAENIRNLAKS
-249 LRGKAAAAAKERLLR
+249 LRGKASVVAKERLLR
-264 EADDME
+264 EADDLE
-270 SGIKC
+270 SGVKC

-294 YMPKDAITVVS
+294 YMPKDCIIVVS
-305 EHVAVQERLRNCETL
+305 EHIAVQERLRNCEAL
-320 MHEEIKNL
+320 IHEEIKNL

-347 FINKLSHAVYLET
+347 FMVKISHAVFLET

-365 YEFDLQT
+365 YEFDLKT

-384 NGKTS
+384 NGKS
-389 ELIEDMRAM
+389 SDLIEDIKAM
-398 LDGGSSII
+398 LDGGNSVI
-406 LLGGTERSCEGLY
+406 LLGGTDRSCEGLY
-419 TDLRNAELPVTQND
+419 ADIKNAELPVVQNN
-433 SPTLPLF
+433 SPQLPLF
-440 KGITVA
+440 KGVTVSQ
-446 KGGLSAGFEYMSIG
+446 GGLSGGFEYMSIR
-460 VIVLSWGRYN
+460 VIVLSWGRYTQPSN
-470 HSTDE
+470 DN
-475 GKKVKKNKN
+475 KKTKKNKN

-492 ELTLGDYVVHSSYG
+492 ELSIGDYVVHSSYG

-520 ITKDFIKINY
+520 IIKDFIKIHY

-553 EGSTV
+553 EGSSV

-575 QKHVTD
+575 QKNVTD

-586 VKIYAERMKAKG
+586 VKIYSERMKVKG
-598 YSFDRD
+598 YSFDKD

-612 DRFEFTETMDQLKAV
+612 DRFEFTETIDQLKAI
-627 EEIKHDMERAT
+627 EEIKHDMERST

-679 AWQHFQTACKRFDSY
+679 AWQHFQTASKRFDSY

-704 RSPKQQ
+704 RTPKQQ
-710 TDILKRLKR
+710 TEILRRLKR

-733 KSVEFN
+733 KNVEFN

-792 SLEEP
+792 SLDEP

-812 NGMIAEAIHRE
+812 DGMISEAIHRE

-836 IDDID
+836 IEDID
-841 TVAARVAQM
+841 AVAAKVAQM
-850 VPEARIITGHGKMSE
+850 APEARIIIGHGKMTE
-865 EALSEVWRKL
+865 ETLSEVWRKL
-875 LDHEADILIC
+875 LDHDADILVC

-898 NTLIIEDAC
+898 NTLIIENAY

-919 RVGRSTR
+919 RVGRSSR

-933 VPPFKSLNETA
+933 IPPFKSLTETA

-1008 PLARDIECLVDIR
+1008 PLAQDIECLVDIR
-1021 IEAHIPESYI
+1021 IDAHIPESYI

-1044 ASIRNEED
+1044 ASVRTEED

-1067 PKAVMGLITVSQL
+1067 PKSVMGLITVSLL
-1080 RSRAAEAGIKEISQ
+1080 RSRAAAAGIQEIRQ
-1094 VEGKYFL
+1094 TDGKYAL
-1101 HSDYL
+1101 HSDHID
-1106 NLEMFARL
+1106 LEMFARL
-1114 SEKLPKRVMI
+1114 SEKLPRRVMI
-1124 VDKTPPYITVKV
+1124 VDKNPPYITVKV
-1136 DTSKSATDN
+1136 DATKSATDN
-1145 LREILD
+1145 LCEILD
-1151 AIGEP
+1151 AI
-1156 DKSEENSAEEQPKKS
+1156 AAPKTSSDN